1 MCVSVSAG
9 LLCQAVLH
17 GQPQVAAPMGFQPV
31 QSLSVGRARATSAMP
46 VPRPDKGKP
55 FSATVTTQTTQTL
68 SDGTRIVR
76 STTMLEY
83 RDAEGR
89 VRTETAQSTGQSS
102 EPARAIVIS
111 DPVAAVVWRLDPVQ
125 RSAWKSVMRPA
136 PEGVF
141 EARAKDALSALVA
154 TGVRRGDTEDLGTS
168 NINGILAR
176 GTRVTNV
183 VPAGAIGND
192 REFRS
197 VEERWFSSELNLLI
211 KSVNTDPRFGTTTY
225 ELTNISR
232 QVPDHSFFQI
242 PPGYKLTSS
251 DVIEG
256 FEFAGRNRVSEDSL
270 RALLS
275 IRVGDEYNAEA
286 VNRDVAALRNT
297 GRFIDVRA
305 NQVRGV
311 HGGVVLRF
319 TLTERP

>member
-1 MCVSVSAG
+1 
-9 LLCQAVLH
+9 
-17 GQPQVAAPMGFQPV
+17 
-31 QSLSVGRARATSAMP
+31 
-46 VPRPDKGKP
+46 
-55 FSATVTTQTTQTL
+55 
-68 SDGTRIVR
+68 
-76 STTMLEY
+76 
-83 RDAEGR
+83 
-89 VRTETAQSTGQSS
+89 
-102 EPARAIVIS
+102 
-111 DPVAAVVWRLDPVQ
+111 
-125 RSAWKSVMRPA
+125 MRPA